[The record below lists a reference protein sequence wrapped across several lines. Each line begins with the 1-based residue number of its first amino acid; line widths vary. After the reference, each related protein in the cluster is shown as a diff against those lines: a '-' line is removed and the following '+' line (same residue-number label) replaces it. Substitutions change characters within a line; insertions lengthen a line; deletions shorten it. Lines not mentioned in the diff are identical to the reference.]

1 VTLLHIAVEDVHP
14 LHFLFVFVFASWD
27 GMLPRGRLKT
37 YIPERWMAKVEKRLQ
52 RYRKDD

>member
-1 VTLLHIAVEDVHP
+1 
-14 LHFLFVFVFASWD
+14 
-27 GMLPRGRLKT
+27 MLPHGRLKT